1 VAGIGLCSRA
11 WLVARAAVATPFERV
26 ILVNNQAWTMSR
38 LYRDR
43 QLRISER
50 ERDAADVYADTDSL
64 TTSASKSGGGF
75 GRRIKR
81 FLRFRSPY
89 WLRYR
94 IFSPLGLDE
103 VPEMLLRAVPKE
115 TSVSVFL
122 GPCGDHQYWQAL
134 RGPDS
139 LRRLMRRG
147 HQVDVVCEPRADHSF
162 ISTKGLESYLDLLDR
177 EFDLQA
183 RPVSAG

>member
-1 VAGIGLCSRA
+1 MGIGLCSRA
-11 WLVARAAVATPFERV
+11 WLVARAAAATPFERV
-26 ILVNNQAWTMSR
+26 ILVNNRAWTMSR

-43 QLRISER
+43 QLRISEG

-64 TTSASKSGGGF
+64 TTSASRSGGGF

-89 WLRYR
+89 WLRHR

-122 GPCGDHQYWQAL
+122 GPCGDH
-134 RGPDS
+134 
-139 LRRLMRRG
+139 
-147 HQVDVVCEPRADHSF
+147 
-162 ISTKGLESYLDLLDR
+162 
-177 EFDLQA
+177 
-183 RPVSAG
+183 

>member
-1 VAGIGLCSRA
+1 MGIGLCSRA
-11 WLVARAAVATPFERV
+11 WLVARAAAATPFERV
-26 ILVNNQAWTMSR
+26 ILVNNRAWTMSR

-43 QLRISER
+43 QLRISEG

-64 TTSASKSGGGF
+64 TTSASRSGGGF

-139 LRRLMRRG
+139 LRRSMRRG
-147 HQVDVVCEPRADHSF
+147 HRIEVVYEPRADHSLMT
-162 ISTKGLESYLDLLDR
+162 TKGLESYLDFLDR
-177 EFDLQA
+177 ESDLQA
-183 RPVSAG
+183 RPVNAG